1 MAGARGGGG
10 GGSGGT
16 SERLLTVSGAN
27 FSPDPAVGA
36 LCTFS
41 RFGGTLGATPAS
53 YSSPTRLRCASPAL
67 RPEDA
72 GTAVLTLTG

>member
-1 MAGARGGGG
+1 M
-10 GGSGGT
+10 
-16 SERLLTVSGAN
+16 ERLLTVSGAN

-53 YSSPTRLRCASPAL
+53 YSSPTQLRCASPAL
-67 RPEDA
+67 LPEDA
-72 GTAVLTLTG
+72 CTAVGTAVLTLTG